1 MKMKALADKLACAG
15 SPLND
20 RELLLHILNG
30 LGPGYLD
37 LASFI
42 TACRMDF
49 DDAYA
54 LLLTHESRLE
64 QQEQDAK
71 TIFNTNFAQGM
82 FSGNFAQTRGN
93 YRRGGYTGG
102 FQGNY
107 HGGRGSGTG
116 RSFPLRNFSGF
127 NGFNG
132 GYFGFGGYGIG
143 QNMHQMKGKVFNGMS
158 PTMPSNFS
166 GNSHQNATSISYE
179 VIICQIC
186 SKSGHSADV
195 CWYRFNEDFV
205 PAPSRTYNKGKPP
218 KSAYM
223 TNFEPANYMPS
234 YMPSFD

>member
-1 MKMKALADKLACAG
+1 MNVEDYCMKMKALVDKLACAG

-64 QQEQDAK
+64 QQEQDVK
-71 TIFNTNFAQGM
+71 TVFNANFAQGM
-82 FSGNFAQTRGN
+82 FNGNFAQTRGN
-93 YRRGGYTGG
+93 YRKGGYTGS

-116 RSFPLRNFSGF
+116 RSFPLRNFLDLMVSMEDTLALLVMVEVK
-127 NGFNG
+127 
-132 GYFGFGGYGIG
+132 
-143 QNMHQMKGKVFNGMS
+143 NMHQMKGKVFNGMS
-158 PTMPSNFS
+158 PTMPSNFFWKF
-166 GNSHQNATSISYE
+166 TSK
-179 VIICQIC
+179 CC
-186 SKSGHSADV
+186 
-195 CWYRFNEDFV
+195 
-205 PAPSRTYNKGKPP
+205 
-218 KSAYM
+218 
-223 TNFEPANYMPS
+223 
-234 YMPSFD
+234 